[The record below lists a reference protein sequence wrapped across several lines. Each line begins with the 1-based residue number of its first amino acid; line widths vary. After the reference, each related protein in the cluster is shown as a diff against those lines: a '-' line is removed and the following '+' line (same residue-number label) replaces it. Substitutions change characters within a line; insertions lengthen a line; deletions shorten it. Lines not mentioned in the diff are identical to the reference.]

1 VHKLITAKIMKEK
14 IINFVN
20 DVVKEMKK
28 VTWPT
33 KEELKESTSIVIV
46 VCLILAAFTYII
58 DMTVSQILK
67 GIF

>member
-1 VHKLITAKIMKEK
+1 MKEK
-14 IINFVN
+14 IIRYFD

-33 KEELKESTSIVIV
+33 KDELKESTNVVIV
-46 VCLILAAFTYII
+46 VCLLIAAFTYVV
-58 DMTVSQILK
+58 DMIVTKLLT

>member
-1 VHKLITAKIMKEK
+1 MKQK
-14 IINFVN
+14 IIDFFN

-33 KEELKESTSIVIV
+33 KDELIESTNVVIV
-46 VCLILAAFTYII
+46 ASLLFALFTYFVDIAL
-58 DMTVSQILK
+58 VQILR

>member
-1 VHKLITAKIMKEK
+1 MKEK
-14 IINFVN
+14 IVNFFT

-33 KEELKESTSIVIV
+33 KDELKESTVIVIV
-46 VCLILAAFTYII
+46 TCLILAAFTYLI
-58 DMTVSQILK
+58 DMSITQIFQ

>member
-1 VHKLITAKIMKEK
+1 MKQK

-33 KEELKESTSIVIV
+33 KDELKESTAVVII
-46 VCLILAAFTYII
+46 VCLLLAAFTYVI
-58 DMTVSQILK
+58 DMAISQIMR

>member
-1 VHKLITAKIMKEK
+1 MKEK

-20 DVVKEMKK
+20 DVIKEMKK

-33 KEELKESTSIVIV
+33 KDELIESTNVVIV
-46 VCLILAAFTYII
+46 ASLLFALFTYLI
-58 DMTVSQILK
+58 DIGLVQLLK

>member
-1 VHKLITAKIMKEK
+1 MKEK
-14 IINFVN
+14 IITFFE

-33 KEELKESTSIVIV
+33 KDELKESTTIVIV
-46 VCLILAAFTYII
+46 VCILIAAFTYAV
-58 DMTVSQILK
+58 DMSITQLFK

>member
-1 VHKLITAKIMKEK
+1 MKEK

-33 KEELKESTSIVIV
+33 RDELKESTTIVIA
-46 VCLILAAFTYII
+46 VCIILAVFTYVI
-58 DMTVSQILK
+58 DMAISQLFK

>member
-1 VHKLITAKIMKEK
+1 MKEK

-33 KEELKESTSIVIV
+33 KEELKDSTSIVIV
-46 VCLILAAFTYII
+46 VCLILAAFTYVV
-58 DMTVSQILK
+58 DMAISQILK

>member
-1 VHKLITAKIMKEK
+1 MKEK
-14 IINFVN
+14 IKNYVN

-33 KEELKESTSIVIV
+33 QEELKESTWIVIAT
-46 VCLILAAFTYII
+46 CLVFAVFTYII
-58 DMTVSQILK
+58 DMGITQVFK

>member
-1 VHKLITAKIMKEK
+1 MKEK
-14 IINFVN
+14 IIGFFT

-33 KEELKESTSIVIV
+33 KEELKESTTIVIV
-46 VCLILAAFTYII
+46 VCLILAAFTYVI
-58 DMTVSQILK
+58 DMAITQIFK

>member
-1 VHKLITAKIMKEK
+1 MKEK
-14 IINFVN
+14 IKNYVN

-33 KEELKESTSIVIV
+33 QDELKESTWIV
-46 VCLILAAFTYII
+46 VATCLVFALFTYLI
-58 DMTVSQILK
+58 DMGITQVFK

>member
-1 VHKLITAKIMKEK
+1 MKDK
-14 IINFVN
+14 IIKFFE

-33 KEELKESTSIVIV
+33 KAELMESTNVVII
-46 VCLILAAFTYII
+46 VCLILCGFTYVI
-58 DMTVSQILK
+58 DMLINFVLK

>member
-1 VHKLITAKIMKEK
+1 MKEK
-14 IINFVN
+14 IVNFFN

-33 KEELKESTSIVIV
+33 KDELKESTMIVIV
-46 VCLILAAFTYII
+46 TCLIIAAFTYVI
-58 DMTVSQILK
+58 DMIVTQVFK

>member
-1 VHKLITAKIMKEK
+1 MKEK
-14 IINFVN
+14 IIGFVN

-33 KEELKESTSIVIV
+33 KQELQESTVIVIV
-46 VCLILAAFTYII
+46 VCLLISAFTYVI
-58 DMTVSQILK
+58 DIGVSQILK

>member
-1 VHKLITAKIMKEK
+1 MKEK

-33 KEELKESTSIVIV
+33 KDELKESTNVVIV

-58 DMTVSQILK
+58 DMGITSLIK
-67 GIF
+67 GLF

>member
-1 VHKLITAKIMKEK
+1 MKEK

-33 KEELKESTSIVIV
+33 KDELKESTNVVII
-46 VCLILAAFTYII
+46 VCLILAAFTYVI
-58 DMTVSQILK
+58 DMIITNLMK

>member
-1 VHKLITAKIMKEK
+1 MKEK
-14 IINFVN
+14 IIAFVD

-33 KEELKESTSIVIV
+33 TEELKESTTVVIIT
-46 VCLILAAFTYII
+46 CLMLAAFTYVI
-58 DMTVSQILK
+58 DMLITQIFK